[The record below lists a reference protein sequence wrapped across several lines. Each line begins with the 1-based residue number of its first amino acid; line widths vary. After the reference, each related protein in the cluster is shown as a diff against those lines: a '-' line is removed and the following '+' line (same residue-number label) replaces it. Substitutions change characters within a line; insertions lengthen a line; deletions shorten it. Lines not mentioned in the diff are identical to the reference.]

1 MKRIINIALVF
12 LVILPA
18 AAWLVVVAIGS
29 ILPEKTPPLLASKM
43 PPLAQPRQGYEIIYP
58 YSSAMGLDKG
68 SFYYVSN
75 KRQVVYRYDTHRYLE
90 LQGENCEGLIWY
102 HDEAKNIHTRIDGT
116 FFTVDKLPK
125 FEYFNPGKN
134 YIALPTQDLS
144 AVMFSLDGGKSFTK
158 AKVTSYAAVP
168 GEQVERFIGTDD
180 KPLTLHYTT
189 TKENNVFEKYQ
200 KPITISG
207 NTGYFIL
214 NNGDILFGAT
224 INHDSRD
231 SLKFGIQR
239 YHSLSSII
247 EKQDIDADY
256 DFGSYWQIYHNAAYI
271 ERIESAKN
279 IKVEPYQGWDR
290 IRCEVGAER

>member
-18 AAWLVVVAIGS
+18 AAWLVLVAIGS
-29 ILPEKTPPLLASKM
+29 ILPEKKPPLLASKM

-75 KRQVVYRYDTHRYLE
+75 KRQVVYRYDAHRYLE

-134 YIALPTQDLS
+134 YIAIPTQDLS

-158 AKVTSYAAVP
+158 AEVTSYAAVP
-168 GEQVERFIGTDD
+168 GEQVERFIGADD
-180 KPLTLHYTT
+180 KPLTLSFRDVDNTMRGFT
-189 TKENNVFEKYQ
+189 NT
-200 KPITISG
+200 ITISG

-214 NNGDILFGAT
+214 NNGDILFGGT
-224 INHDSRD
+224 VFYDTLINIEQNFHA
-231 SLKFGIQR
+231 
-239 YHSLSSII
+239 LSHLRQ
-247 EKQDIDADY
+247 KQDVTTRVDGK
-256 DFGSYWQIYHNAAYI
+256 FWEIYYNSAYI